1 MEQITR
7 VLTKNWTATIL
18 GSVLWT
24 QGVQLKSQPLQD
36 SDGNYLLWNGDIL
49 FGQLERDE
57 PCDSEVVF
65 ERLKSDPL
73 TAVTEV
79 GGPFSLVFWHSESR
93 QLWFGRDVLG
103 RHSLLWSVSSRHLL
117 LTSAAHRQ
125 SDLEEVPA
133 LGLFMVDLSSSQ
145 NIAIQFFPWAH
156 LTISFSTMSNVPV
169 EEKCELVHAEMG
181 NGSSQRSWLGL
192 EPEEEELAVYKS
204 DYTLERLL
212 QEPTVLER
220 VEKLLEVLTLA
231 VECRVR
237 KQPGVCKDCVRELEK
252 STNDY
257 LSENKICS
265 QFSCQ
270 HDKDCKLKCEN
281 CSKETFSVEKK
292 SFEENCNHCQLTCK
306 HCSLAVLFS
315 GGLDSTILAL
325 LADKFTSKNI
335 PIDLYNVAFQQS
347 KDSFQVPDRVTGSS
361 SLEELKKLAPDRT
374 WNFVQIDI
382 SQEELASL
390 RSSRVADLIYPLT
403 SVLDDSLGSAL
414 WFAARG
420 QGHLNGQPYISPARV
435 VLSGLGADEQLGGY
449 TRHRNTLRH
458 SGQWAALGLELV
470 ADTDCIARRNLGRDD
485 RVVCDHGRQL
495 RIPFLDERVVSY
507 INTLPPWHRCQPTPE
522 GPPGLGD
529 KLLLRLLARR
539 LGLEAAAVL
548 PKRALQFGSRIAN
561 RKEKGNQISQRL

>member
-1 MEQITR
+1 
-7 VLTKNWTATIL
+7 
-18 GSVLWT
+18 
-24 QGVQLKSQPLQD
+24 
-36 SDGNYLLWNGDIL
+36 
-49 FGQLERDE
+49 
-57 PCDSEVVF
+57 CDSEVVF

-73 TAVTEV
+73 TAITEV

-103 RHSLLWSVSSRHLL
+103 RHSLLWSVSSNHLL

-125 SDLEEVPA
+125 SNLEEVPA

-145 NIAIQFFPWAH
+145 NIDIKFFPWAH
-156 LTISFSTMSNVPV
+156 LGISFSTMSKVRV
-169 EEKCELVHAEMG
+169 EEKWKLVHAEVG
-181 NGSSQRSWLGL
+181 NGSSRRSWLGV
-192 EPEEEELAVYKS
+192 EPEEKDLAVYKS

-220 VEKLLEVLTLA
+220 VEKLLQVLTLA

-237 KQPGVCKDCVRELEK
+237 KQPGVCKDCVRDSGK
-252 STNDY
+252 YSQTTNDY
-257 LSENKICS
+257 MVKEDYLPENKIYS
-265 QFSCQ
+265 QNSCQ

-281 CSKETFSVEKK
+281 CSKETFSVENK
-292 SFEENCNHCQLTCK
+292 SYEQNCNHCRLTCK
-306 HCSLAVLFS
+306 HCSVAVLFS

-325 LADKFTSKNI
+325 LADKFTSRHI

-347 KDSFQVPDRVTGSS
+347 KDGFQVPDRVTGSA

-382 SQEELASL
+382 SQEELALL

-420 QGHLNGQPYISPARV
+420 QGYLNGQPYISPARV

-470 ADTDCIARRNLGRDD
+470 ADTDCISRRNLGRDD

-495 RIPFLDERVVSY
+495 RVPFLDERVVSY

-539 LGLEAAAVL
+539 LGLEAVAVL